1 MRNTT
6 YLILLLIS
14 GQLLTAQKPVPTK
27 SDTVY
32 KKIEKFSEH
41 KKFFKFIHHIMFK
54 DVEEEIVT
62 TKKRKTKGIT
72 LAQKSF
78 NKYNCFIIRKINIET
93 LDPFGFSF
101 ENEEEKP
108 EKWIEK
114 SGNLLHTKSKNWT
127 IRNLLLFKKNE
138 QLDSLLVNESERLIR
153 SQRYVRSV
161 NIKLVPI
168 ENRVDSVDVSVRVLD
183 TWSLV
188 PTGAFSSDKSNLDL
202 TDHNFFGLGHDYELN
217 YIKSFN
223 NITNNTFAYDTRY
236 TIPNFKNTFIN
247 TSVSLKNDLF
257 NNTNKTVRM
266 ERLFY
271 STVTRWAGGMYYDF
285 SVYAQSLP
293 DSNGLLASQNF
304 KTKTYQFWGARSFTI
319 FGKQTELGRTT
330 NLIIA
335 TGFNNVMYLKKP
347 DIAYD
352 PIQISSSN
360 KTVLATIGIS
370 SQKFY
375 QDKYLFRFGNIEDI
389 PYGKVFSLTTGE
401 ETKNKITRAYLGGR
415 FSYGTYFDF
424 GYLQGSIEAGTFFN
438 NGTTEQTT
446 FKIEANYF
454 TKLFPIGSW
463 SFRQFIKPVLVI
475 GTNRLNSLKDK
486 LNLVDVNGI
495 PGFNSSPLLGTK
507 KLITTFQTQ
516 SYNQKSWY
524 GFNFSPFMN
533 LTLGL
538 LDDGSHTFFNN
549 KVYSQIGLGVL
560 VNNHYLVFNS
570 FQFSLSYYP
579 SMPIDG
585 NSLIKTNAFQNSYI
599 DFHDFKIGQPYV
611 VPYQ

>member
-1 MRNTT
+1 V
-6 YLILLLIS
+6 
-14 GQLLTAQKPVPTK
+14 ATK

-41 KKFFKFIHHIMFK
+41 KKFFKFMHHILFK
-54 DVEEEIVT
+54 DVENNEVVLP
-62 TKKRKTKGIT
+62 KKRKIKGIT
-72 LAQKSF
+72 PKEKLF
-78 NKYNCFIIRKINIET
+78 HKYNCSIIRKINIET
-93 LDPFGFSF
+93 LDPFGYSV
-101 ENEEEKP
+101 ENDKEKP

-127 IRNLLLFKKNE
+127 IRNLLLFKKND
-138 QLDSLLVNESERLIR
+138 QLDSLLINESERLIR

-161 NIKLVPI
+161 NIMLVPI
-168 ENRVDSVDVSVRVLD
+168 ENNIDSVDVSVRVLD
-183 TWSLV
+183 TWSLI
-188 PTGAFSSDKSNLDL
+188 PTGAFSSDKANLDL
-202 TDHNFFGLGHDYELN
+202 TDHNFFGLGHEYELN

-223 NITNNTFAYDTRY
+223 NSSFNTFAYDTRY

-247 TSVSLKNDLF
+247 TSVSSKNDLY
-257 NNTNKTVRM
+257 NNTFKTARM

-271 STVTRWAGGMYYDF
+271 STVTRWAGGIYYDY
-285 SVYAQSLP
+285 SSYTQTLS
-293 DSNGLLASQNF
+293 DSNGVMATQNF
-304 KTKTYQFWGARSFTI
+304 KTKTYQFWGGHSFTI
-319 FGKQTELGRTT
+319 FGKQTEFGRTT
-330 NLIIA
+330 NLIFA
-335 TGFNNVMYLKKP
+335 TGFNNVTYLKKP
-347 DIAYD
+347 DITYD
-352 PIQISSSN
+352 PIQFSSSS

-375 QDKYLFRFGNIEDI
+375 QDKYLFRFGTIEDI

-401 ETKNKITRAYLGGR
+401 ETKNKVTRAYLGGR
-415 FSYGTYFDF
+415 FSYGDYFDF
-424 GYLQGSIEAGTFFN
+424 GYLQGNLEAGTFFN
-438 NGTTEQTT
+438 NGNTEQTT
-446 FKIEANYF
+446 FKIEANYY

-463 SFRQFIKPVLVI
+463 SFRQFIKPVLI
-475 GTNRLNSLKDK
+475 LGTNRLKSLKDN
-486 LNLVDVNGI
+486 LNLGDINGI
-495 PGFNSSPLLGTK
+495 PGFNSSPLIGTK

-533 LTLGL
+533 FTLGF
-538 LDDGSHTFFNN
+538 LDDGNHKFFNN
-549 KVYSQIGLGVL
+549 KVYSQIGIGVL

-579 SMPIDG
+579 SIPFDG
-585 NSLIKTNAFQNSYI
+585 SSLIKTNAFQNSYI

>member
-1 MRNTT
+1 
-6 YLILLLIS
+6 
-14 GQLLTAQKPVPTK
+14 LTAQKPVPSK
-27 SDTVY
+27 SDSVY
-32 KKIEKFSEH
+32 KKIEEFSKH
-41 KKFFKFIHHIMFK
+41 KKFFKFMHHIIFK
-54 DVEEEIVT
+54 DVEEDAVVIP
-62 TKKRKTKGIT
+62 KIRKTKGTTPI
-72 LAQKSF
+72 QKSF
-78 NKYNCFIIRKINIET
+78 NKYNCSIIRKINIET
-93 LDPFGFSF
+93 LDPFGFSV
-101 ENEEEKP
+101 ENEKEKP

-424 GYLQGSIEAGTFFN
+424 GYLQGSLEAGTFFN